1 MVQILDKYGNTS
13 TDDGRVIILD
23 ANGNVKKI
31 TSGGG
36 SPTGP
41 AGGDLSGTY
50 PNPSVIWANGQTTYD
65 LVYYPLSTNPA
76 GYLTS
81 TALAPYLTIASAA
94 LTYQPLLGYTPEDVA
109 NKENTL
115 LDNSTTKYPTNNL
128 VKINNELQTY
138 AQENNQIYGAQGI
151 GLSTFFNLGQAG
163 AGIVTSG
170 VASASRTSGILGR
183 QNKVWFQSTAVAGT
197 FGFYRT
203 TQVSTAVTTQ
213 DTYEVMF
220 GTSDPATVAGARSFV
235 GYTNNFS
242 NPSNVEPTSFVNSVG
257 IARLSTSNNWN
268 VIHNDNVGVCTA
280 IDLGVSFPSN
290 TLDTDLIYFKLIFNL
305 DGTISYVVTNKS
317 TNITTSGLISTNLPI
332 GGMYEQMWT
341 CNNATALIAR
351 LSFCVRTIRTSK
363 LI

>member
-1 MVQILDKYGNTS
+1 MYEFINK
-13 TDDGRVIILD
+13 
-23 ANGNVKKI
+23 NGNISANSAKVVVIDKFGKVKEVA
-31 TSGGG
+31 TGGG
-36 SPTGP
+36 GAPSGP

-81 TALAPYLTIASAA
+81 ITSLDVTTAL
-94 LTYQPLLGYTPEDVA
+94 GFTPEDVA

-115 LDNSTTKYPTNNL
+115 LDNSITKYPTNNL
-128 VKINNELQTY
+128 VKINNELQTET
-138 AQENNQIYGAQGI
+138 QENHQIYRAQGI
-151 GLSTFFNLGQAG
+151 GLTTFFNLGQAG

-170 VASASRTSGILGR
+170 VAAATRTAGILGR
-183 QNKVWFQSTAVAGT
+183 QNRVYFQSTAVAGT
-197 FGFYRT
+197 LGFYRT
-203 TQVSTAVTTQ
+203 TQVSTSVTSQ

-220 GTSDPATVAGARSFV
+220 GTSDAATVAGARSFV

-257 IARLSTSNNWN
+257 IARLSTSDNWN
-268 VIHNDNVGVCTA
+268 VIHNDNVGACTA
-280 IDLGVSFPSN
+280 IDLGVDFPSN
-290 TLDTDLIYFKLIFNL
+290 TLQTDLIYFKLIFNL

-332 GGMYEQMWT
+332 GTMYEQMYT

-351 LSFCVRTIRTSK
+351 LSFCIRTIRTSK